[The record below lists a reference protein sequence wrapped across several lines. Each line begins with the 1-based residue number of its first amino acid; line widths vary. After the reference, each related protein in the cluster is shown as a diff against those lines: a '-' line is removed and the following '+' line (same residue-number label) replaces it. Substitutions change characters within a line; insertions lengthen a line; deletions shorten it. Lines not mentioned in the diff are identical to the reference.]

1 MVLCSRQVLALLV
14 VVELLEI
21 QPGHQTAALA
31 RRRLPTL
38 SAGQVVAEVQVLVP
52 QLATEAQ
59 AATQQAVVAAAV
71 LATQLTPV
79 LVVMVATAMSVS

>member
-1 MVLCSRQVLALLV
+1 MLALLV

-21 QPGHQTAALA
+21 QPGHQTVVLEQ
-31 RRRLPTL
+31 RHLLIL

-59 AATQQAVVAAAV
+59 AATQVVVVVAVV

-79 LVVMVATAMSVS
+79 LVEMAATVMSVL